1 MLKKINDLSI
11 GQSIFLLLM
20 VFVSTIVLLSGI
32 LTYRLIFVR
41 TDDLIESTSK
51 EINKQVVL
59 NYESY
64 LSNVIDTSNSL
75 QKYIVDYT
83 KQNNYN
89 QLSELFTN
97 SVAISNNIV
106 NIALFNQQGNV
117 LSASQQE
124 GLISNYSNF
133 EWFAQATSNP
143 DIHHFS
149 KPHIQDLTHLTNQ
162 QVFSV
167 TKSVEI
173 INDNQSSLGVLLI
186 DINTDEFI
194 QLSNQTNL
202 GDQGHIVIL
211 DANNEYIYDSLNEC
225 VNQNCLSIGI
235 IQDIILGGQLQT
247 INNTSMYVNVN
258 TITHTR
264 WKMATFINVNE
275 ITQAKNQMFIN
286 MALIF
291 ISMIFILAIVS
302 FFFAKRINDPMN
314 TLKRYIK
321 KIEKGDFDSHVYVS
335 GQKEVVALADAFNTM
350 SDRIK
355 MLMSRVLIEQKEK
368 RKTHFKALQNQINPH
383 FLYNTLDSIVW
394 LSENNRN
401 ADVEKAIIALSKF
414 FRMSISSESNIVP
427 LQDEI
432 EHVSN
437 YLLIQQIRYQ
447 NSFDFT
453 INIDQDV
460 LQHKVLK
467 LSLQPLVENAIIHG
481 IKPDESFNEI
491 KISAYKDE
499 HFLYIEVFNQGYG
512 IDQSKIAEI
521 MHMLHVEK
529 ESTSMG
535 LKNVYQ
541 RLKLYYGPSADLLI
555 ESEMDEY
562 TKVIMKIPVHQ
573 KELP

>member
-106 NIALFNQQGNV
+106 NIALFNHQGNV

>member
-1 MLKKINDLSI
+1 MLKRINDLSI

-83 KQNNYN
+83 KQNNYD

-97 SVAISNNIV
+97 SVAISNNVV

-117 LSASQQE
+117 LSASQQD
-124 GLISNYSNF
+124 GLTSNYSNF

-149 KPHIQDLTHLTNQ
+149 KPHTQDLTNLTNQ

-173 INDNQSSLGVLLI
+173 INDDQSSLGVLLI

-225 VNQNCLSIGI
+225 GNQNCLSIGI
-235 IQDIILGGQLQT
+235 IQDIILGGQLHT

-291 ISMIFILAIVS
+291 VSMIFILAIVS

-350 SDRIK
+350 SNRIK
-355 MLMSRVLIEQKEK
+355 LLMSRVLVEQKEK

-401 ADVEKAIIALSKF
+401 KDVEKAIIALSKF
-414 FRMSISSESNIVP
+414 FRRS
-427 LQDEI
+427 
-432 EHVSN
+432 
-437 YLLIQQIRYQ
+437 
-447 NSFDFT
+447 
-453 INIDQDV
+453 
-460 LQHKVLK
+460 
-467 LSLQPLVENAIIHG
+467 
-481 IKPDESFNEI
+481 
-491 KISAYKDE
+491 
-499 HFLYIEVFNQGYG
+499 
-512 IDQSKIAEI
+512 
-521 MHMLHVEK
+521 
-529 ESTSMG
+529 
-535 LKNVYQ
+535 
-541 RLKLYYGPSADLLI
+541 
-555 ESEMDEY
+555 
-562 TKVIMKIPVHQ
+562 
-573 KELP
+573 